1 MNDQKINSVKS
12 CMRNGSW
19 FEMTLR
25 LKKQEA
31 NSNLNTLEVLVNRKV
46 EMDTFL
52 WKYMQ
57 VLIGDREFEI
67 IFILFHIMYSK
78 F

>member
-1 MNDQKINSVKS
+1 
-12 CMRNGSW
+12 
-19 FEMTLR
+19 MTLR

-52 WKYMQ
+52 WKYML